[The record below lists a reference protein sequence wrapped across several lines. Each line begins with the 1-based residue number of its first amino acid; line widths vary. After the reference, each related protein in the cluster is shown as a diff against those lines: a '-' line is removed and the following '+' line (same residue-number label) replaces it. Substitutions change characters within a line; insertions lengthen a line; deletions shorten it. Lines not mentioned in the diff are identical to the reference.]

1 METTDAAT
9 HTTCQVFVTV
19 HKTCSTPLREVRP
32 SFPGNLTVRYYVRK
46 LREWLPSPPRRTR
59 AEQKQQ
65 TRDALI
71 AAALVAFSRDGYNRA
86 SLDSVAGQ
94 AGFSKGAVYSNF
106 GSKAELFLAVM
117 DYNLGALRGED
128 WDPFES
134 AVRATGAQI
143 DESISMDPAELVRGF
158 GLATLEFITTAARDP
173 SLTSALGERMRALL
187 DAYGR
192 LADRRRSEGETLTSR
207 QIGYLMAALDQ
218 GATLLFLSGV
228 SDVDGPLLRDGLRRL
243 LLDTSG
249 LAPDGAHSTPL
260 ADVDRIMNLLD
271 EPPHD

>member
-1 METTDAAT
+1 MVA
-9 HTTCQVFVTV
+9 
-19 HKTCSTPLREVRP
+19 L
-32 SFPGNLTVRYYVRK
+32 
-46 LREWLPSPPRRTR
+46 PPRRTR

-143 DESISMDPAELVRGF
+143 DEPLC
-158 GLATLEFITTAARDP
+158 
-173 SLTSALGERMRALL
+173 
-187 DAYGR
+187 
-192 LADRRRSEGETLTSR
+192 
-207 QIGYLMAALDQ
+207 
-218 GATLLFLSGV
+218 LS
-228 SDVDGPLLRDGLRRL
+228 
-243 LLDTSG
+243 
-249 LAPDGAHSTPL
+249 H
-260 ADVDRIMNLLD
+260 
-271 EPPHD
+271 

>member
-1 METTDAAT
+1 MSG
-9 HTTCQVFVTV
+9 C
-19 HKTCSTPLREVRP
+19 
-32 SFPGNLTVRYYVRK
+32 
-46 LREWLPSPPRRTR
+46 PPRRTR

-134 AVRATGAQI
+134 AARATGAQI

-173 SLTSALGERMRALL
+173 SLTSALGERMRAHL

>member
-1 METTDAAT
+1 
-9 HTTCQVFVTV
+9 
-19 HKTCSTPLREVRP
+19 
-32 SFPGNLTVRYYVRK
+32 
-46 LREWLPSPPRRTR
+46 
-59 AEQKQQ
+59 
-65 TRDALI
+65 
-71 AAALVAFSRDGYNRA
+71 
-86 SLDSVAGQ
+86 
-94 AGFSKGAVYSNF
+94 
-106 GSKAELFLAVM
+106 LFLAVM

-173 SLTSALGERMRALL
+173 SLTSALGERMRTLL

-249 LAPDGAHSTPL
+249 PAPDGAHSTPL

>member
-1 METTDAAT
+1 MSD
-9 HTTCQVFVTV
+9 C
-19 HKTCSTPLREVRP
+19 P
-32 SFPGNLTVRYYVRK
+32 
-46 LREWLPSPPRRTR
+46 PPRRTR

-71 AAALVAFSRDGYNRA
+71 AGALVAFSRDGYNRT
-86 SLDSVAGQ
+86 SLDTVAGQ

-134 AVRATGAQI
+134 AVTATGAGI
-143 DESISMDPAELVRGF
+143 DGTVSIDPAELVRGL

-173 SLTSALGERMRALL
+173 SLTSALGERMRAHL

-192 LADRRRSEGETLTSR
+192 LADKRRSEAETLTSR

-228 SDVDGPLLRDGLRRL
+228 SDVDGPLLRNGLRRL

-249 LAPDGAHSTPL
+249 PDPEGAHATPL
-260 ADVDRIMNLLD
+260 ADVDRIMSLLD